1 MLQIKLI
8 FWTIKIKKTL
18 LEESFGLKTPLF
30 NAYYYVKLNFKS
42 QVLQESSDAKLWKAT
57 ED

>member
-8 FWTIKIKKTL
+8 FWTIKIKKSL
-18 LEESFGLKTPLF
+18 LDKSFGLTTPLF

-42 QVLQESSDAKLWKAT
+42 QVLQESSDVKLWKAA
-57 ED
+57 